1 MKTYDKAVRD
11 RIPEMIE
18 RSGKTCVTEVLP
30 PEEFE
35 RKLNEK
41 LREEVE
47 EYLESRSIE
56 ELADLVEVVYGILE
70 MRNILLEQFEE
81 LRLAKKKERGG
92 FSQRICLRSVSD

>member
-30 PEEFE
+30 PAEFE

-47 EYLESRSIE
+47 EYLESRSNE

-70 MRNILLEQFEE
+70 MRNISLEQFEE

>member
-56 ELADLVEVVYGILE
+56 EL
-70 MRNILLEQFEE
+70 
-81 LRLAKKKERGG
+81 
-92 FSQRICLRSVSD
+92 